1 MWEELLFVL
10 IVVVVIVVL
19 FKFGLDQKE
28 RDNKA
33 LDKYFKP
40 KQ

>member
-10 IVVVVIVVL
+10 IVLVIIVVL
-19 FKFGLDQKE
+19 FKFGFDQKE
-28 RDNKA
+28 RDNA
-33 LDKYFKP
+33 QLEKYFKP

>member
-10 IVVVVIVVL
+10 IVIIIIVVL

-28 RDNKA
+28 RDQRQ
-33 LDKYFKP
+33 LEKYFKP